1 MGIAG
6 RIIGTFLA
14 SAVVLAIVS
23 TSVPHSSSASTPIVS
38 GNFWTYMFDDTE
50 SGVRVN
56 GTIKIQ
62 VEDTVE
68 RVIADLSTTV
78 HELSITG
85 FGMISGSYQ
94 GHKVTGISTTSGNQ
108 VRLTSNFS
116 LVSDCI
122 VTTINETIT
131 GVDESVSTTMG
142 SIASYNPAQ
151 NDYAGDDDHGVG
163 CAIGSMSHI
172 SGTAWLNDGSAN
184 ETRTA
189 DDDTTMMLRVMEEGV
204 EVATPAGTF
213 SCHKINATM
222 TSGGENESITL
233 YYSDQVGNY
242 VKMEGGDFYLG
253 TMYRGLA
260 LTAYSYTMDTT
271 RPNAMAGEDRTARVG
286 HKITFDGGS
295 STDNVG
301 IVNYTWTFVAGPKT
315 GTLYRL
321 YGQVVHFTFED
332 GREYTV
338 MLSVSDAAGN
348 VGYDEMVVTTEKTGG
363 IGAVFADDSV
373 LLAFGVVLVLV
384 AALVIDGLARKRRK
398 TNSPPAIQQEPPS
411 PKP

>member
-1 MGIAG
+1 MGIAD
-6 RIIGTFLA
+6 RIIGTILA
-14 SAVVLAIVS
+14 TVVVLAIVL
-23 TSVPHSSSASTPIVS
+23 TAVPHSSSASTPIVG
-38 GNFWTYMFDDTE
+38 GNFWTYMYDDTE

-56 GTIKIQ
+56 GTIKMQ
-62 VEDTVE
+62 VDDTVE
-68 RVIADLSTTV
+68 RVVVDQSTTV
-78 HELSITG
+78 QELSITG

-94 GHKVTGISTTSGNQ
+94 GHKVTGTSTTLGNQ
-108 VRLTSNFS
+108 VRLASNFS
-116 LVSDCI
+116 LVSDSV
-122 VTTINETIT
+122 VTTMNETIT
-131 GVDESVSTTMG
+131 GVGESVSTTMG
-142 SIASYNPAQ
+142 RVASYNPAQ

-163 CAIGSMSHI
+163 CVIGSMSHI
-172 SGTAWLNDGSAN
+172 SGNAWLYDGSTN
-184 ETRTA
+184 ETQTIDNDTA
-189 DDDTTMMLRVMEEGV
+189 MTLRVEEKGV
-204 EVATPAGTF
+204 EVTTPAGTF
-213 SCHKINATM
+213 SCHKINATV
-222 TSGGENESITL
+222 TSGNASESIIL

-242 VKMEGGDFYLG
+242 VKMEGGDFYFG

-260 LTAYSYTMDTT
+260 LTAYSYTKDAT
-271 RPNAMAGEDRTARVG
+271 RPNAIAGEDRTVKIG
-286 HKITFDGGS
+286 HEITFDGGG
-295 STDNVG
+295 STDNIG

-332 GREYTV
+332 DREYTI

-384 AALVIDGLARKRRK
+384 AALVIDGRARKRRK
-398 TNSPPAIQQEPPS
+398 TNSPPAVQQEPPS